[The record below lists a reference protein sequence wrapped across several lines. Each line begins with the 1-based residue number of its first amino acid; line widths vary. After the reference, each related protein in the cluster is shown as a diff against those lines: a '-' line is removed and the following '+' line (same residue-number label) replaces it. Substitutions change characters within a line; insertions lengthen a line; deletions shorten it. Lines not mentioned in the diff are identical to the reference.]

1 MHLLSPTRVTKAR
14 RQGTSQVWRP
24 RRHTIRRAQLE
35 ERDQAPVATTAEK
48 DPTAEAGHDC
58 TTWPGARWRQ
68 SRRANRTRSRCQQAT
83 GHMRT
88 APKRPGTIAAR
99 EWPLLR
105 TWIPSG
111 QCPRRQTR
119 LSAEELTCALPARH
133 LPAQN
138 VGFVKPRRQPY
149 GIEDPSPANKDVV
162 AFKEPVHLEMPSLE
176 EQQLA
181 ARQLAHAVW
190 HTVNHVEHG
199 TQRHR
204 IQQPSPIVFELQKF
218 DLPSSQSST
227 RTLQNESVGSF
238 YVDLGKGNLTRLALA
253 EEVVQSRHRRAPAD
267 HRKPDAESWS
277 LSPRSWRRRKHN
289 RSRRRGL
296 CQGLRPV
303 ALERTGLPASIW
315 WSCRARRRSGVMIYP
330 KLKRRAERRQSTSLC
345 WRRCPGRLSRAERAV
360 AFDPPASTRRW

>member
-14 RQGTSQVWRP
+14 PQGTSQVWRP
-24 RRHTIRRAQLE
+24 RHHTRRRARLE
-35 ERDQAPVATTAEK
+35 ERDQSRAATTAEK
-48 DPTAEAGHDC
+48 DPTAEAGHGC
-58 TTWPGARWRQ
+58 TARRSERWRQ
-68 SRRANRTRSRCQQAT
+68 SLPANRTRRRYQPAT

-119 LSAEELTCALPARH
+119 LSAEELTCSLERAAHYHNPTRH

-149 GIEDPSPANKDVV
+149 GIEHSAPENKGVV

-181 ARQLAHAVW
+181 ARQLADAVW
-190 HTVNHVEHG
+190 HAVNHVEHG

-218 DLPSSQSST
+218 DLPGGQSSP

-238 YVDLGKGNLTRLALA
+238 YIDLGKGNLTHLALT
-253 EEVVQSRHRRAPAD
+253 EEVVQSRHRHTLLLTTGNRMQRAGP
-267 HRKPDAESWS
+267 
-277 LSPRSWRRRKHN
+277 
-289 RSRRRGL
+289 
-296 CQGLRPV
+296 
-303 ALERTGLPASIW
+303 
-315 WSCRARRRSGVMIYP
+315 
-330 KLKRRAERRQSTSLC
+330 
-345 WRRCPGRLSRAERAV
+345 
-360 AFDPPASTRRW
+360 